1 MARPILRGVGKTSAS
16 GRQARGKGQAGV
28 RISLTGEVSIEAN
41 GARLDE
47 TSFPGRQG
55 RLVFAYLLAEEG
67 RSVPRDELAQ
77 VLWGD
82 APPARWEKA
91 LSVLVSKLRALFES
105 CGVDGQETL
114 RSAFGCYQL
123 VLPPGAWLDV
133 AAAREAADRGE
144 AALLADDLAGARA
157 AAQEAAALARRGFLP
172 GEDGD
177 WIGEKRRELNE
188 ILVRSVTCQADA
200 SLAAGDTREAVRHAE
215 ELTVLEPFRE
225 RGYRRLMEAHAAAGD
240 SAEALRVYER
250 CRRLLAD
257 ELGAYPSPETEAI
270 YRALLRQ
277 PAPVDVAEP
286 VGAPHP
292 LDGHAAGG
300 DEHRDAS
307 VPGGTGPTSGR
318 VDEPRPQR
326 PPGRRRR
333 LTVIAAVSALA
344 GAAAVGAFA
353 LTGRGEGPPTV
364 APNSLV
370 RIGVASGEVEDVVP
384 VGRDPGQVVMLGPYV
399 FVASQEDKTLHRL
412 DTRTGDVET
421 SGAYATDGALVADG
435 DFLWATSVSRAE
447 VVRINAESMTATER
461 GRLERNLLR
470 AFVAVGGGSL
480 WISQFPPAAVLRR
493 DLRDGSLER
502 RYDLA
507 SYDAPAEIA
516 FLAGATWTAVG
527 STLLRIDAKT
537 GERESV
543 DTGPFAGD
551 PKLGFGSIWVGS
563 VERPAVWRLE
573 PVTGRTIAI
582 VPTGRVTFGLA
593 PGAGSMWVTNYCDG
607 TVSRIDPETN
617 MVVDTIETGYRPKWL
632 AVGPQHVWVG
642 VSGTTYPELGCDGP
656 VRG

>member
-16 GRQARGKGQAGV
+16 GRQAWGKGLAGV

-77 VLWGD
+77 ILWGD

-133 AAAREAADRGE
+133 AAAREAADRAE
-144 AALLADDLAGARA
+144 AGLLADDLVGARA
-157 AAQEAAALARRGFLP
+157 AAEHAAALARRGFLP

-177 WIGEKRRELNE
+177 WIGEKRRELHE
-188 ILVRSVTCQADA
+188 LLVRSVTCQAQA
-200 SLAAGDTREAVRHAE
+200 SLAAGDTREAVRYAE

-225 RGYRRLMEAHAAAGD
+225 RGYRSLMEAHAAAGD

-257 ELGAYPSPETEAI
+257 ELGAYPSPETESL

-277 PAPVDVAEP
+277 PAPAGVAERVDP
-286 VGAPHP
+286 PGALNEPDP
-292 LDGHAAGG
+292 AP
-300 DEHRDAS
+300 S
-307 VPGGTGPTSGR
+307 R
-318 VDEPRPQR
+318 VDEPEDPQR
-326 PPGRRRR
+326 TPGRRGR
-333 LTVIAAVSALA
+333 LTLIVAASSIACVGAAAAFALA
-344 GAAAVGAFA
+344 GREESPPA
-353 LTGRGEGPPTV
+353 L

-370 RIGVASGEVEDVVP
+370 KIGVATGKVEDVVP
-384 VGRDPGQVVMLGPYV
+384 IGRDPGQVVILGPYV
-399 FVASQEDKTLHRL
+399 FVTSQEDKTLHRL

-421 SGAYATDGALVADG
+421 SGAYATDGALTADG
-435 DFLWATSVSRAE
+435 HFLWATSVSRAE
-447 VVRINAESMTATER
+447 VVRIHAESMRASKHV
-461 GRLERNLLR
+461 RLARDLSQ

-480 WISQFPPAAVLRR
+480 WVSQFPPAAVLRR
-493 DLRDGSLER
+493 NARDGSLTR
-502 RYDLA
+502 RYHLGF
-507 SYDAPAEIA
+507 YEGPPAEVLFA
-516 FLAGATWTAVG
+516 FGATWTAVG
-527 STLLRIDAKT
+527 STLLRIDART
-537 GERESV
+537 GESESV
-543 DTGPFAGD
+543 PTGPWAGD
-551 PKLGFGSIWVGS
+551 PESAFGSIWVGS

-573 PVTGRTIAI
+573 PITGRTIAI
-582 VPTGRVTFGLA
+582 VPAGRVTFGLA

-607 TVSRIDPETN
+607 TVSRIDPKTN
-617 MVVDTIETGYRPKWL
+617 MVVDTIDTGYRPKWL
-632 AVGPQHVWVG
+632 AVGPEHVWVG